1 MKTPTTTTTTPQPLS
16 MSNPEN
22 IERIKKLTND
32 FEQALLLS
40 KDTATEWTHGRPM
53 FLLHCDDELNLY
65 FGAAL
70 ESSPVDEIIRNP
82 KVGVSMQDG
91 RQLVFINGYA
101 TVESGQKLVER
112 GWGKR
117 LRPMLKDSESFE
129 QNWCLIHIRPHEL
142 SVWDYNLGTSL
153 RYLAAQLK
161 SKVLSE
167 PKPDPA
173 QFFEAHMSTETTAKT
188 VTK

>member
-1 MKTPTTTTTTPQPLS
+1 MKNPTTTTPQALS

-22 IERIKKLTND
+22 VERIKKLTND

-129 QNWCLIHIRPHEL
+129 QSWCSPC
-142 SVWDYNLGTSL
+142 GT
-153 RYLAAQLK
+153 
-161 SKVLSE
+161 
-167 PKPDPA
+167 
-173 QFFEAHMSTETTAKT
+173 TTWAPRCVFWQPSSSPRCSPSPSPT
-188 VTK
+188 PRSSSRLT

>member
-1 MKTPTTTTTTPQPLS
+1 MKTPAKTPVTSPKTLS
-16 MSNPEN
+16 MSNPESV
-22 IERIKKLTND
+22 ERIKKLTND
-32 FEQALLLS
+32 FDQALLLS
-40 KDTATEWTHGRPM
+40 KDTASEWTHGRPM

-70 ESSPVDEIIRNP
+70 ESSPVDEIIRHP
-82 KVGVSMQDG
+82 QVAVSMQDG
-91 RQLVFINGYA
+91 RQMVFINGFA
-101 TVESGQKLVER
+101 AVESGQKLVER

-129 QNWCLIHIRPHEL
+129 ENWCLIHIRPHEL

-167 PKPDPA
+167 PTPDPS
-173 QFFEAHMSTETTAKT
+173 QFFEAHLSADEKAVAK
-188 VTK
+188 